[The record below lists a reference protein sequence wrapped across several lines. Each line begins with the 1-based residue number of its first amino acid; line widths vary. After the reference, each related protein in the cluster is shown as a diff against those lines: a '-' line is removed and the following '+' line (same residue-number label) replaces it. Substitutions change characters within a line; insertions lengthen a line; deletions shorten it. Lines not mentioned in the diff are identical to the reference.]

1 MNTFKQF
8 WINFN
13 FRKWTFEGRKLA
25 NPITIIRKIMV
36 FPFLY
41 LAVILY
47 CILVALFEFSIDA
60 GIDAYCNNF

>member
-25 NPITIIRKIMV
+25 NPISIIRKIMV

-60 GIDAYCNNF
+60 GIEVYCNNF